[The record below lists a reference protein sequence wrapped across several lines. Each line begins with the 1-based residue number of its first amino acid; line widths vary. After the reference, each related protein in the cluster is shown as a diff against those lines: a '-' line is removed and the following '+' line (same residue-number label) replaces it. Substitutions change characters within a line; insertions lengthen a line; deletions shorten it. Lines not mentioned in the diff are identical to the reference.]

1 MTTPILQLKSLGIDD
16 LMKFE
21 WISAPPAE
29 SILRALEG
37 LVATGMIGE
46 DGRLTVIGERVAECP
61 IELRI
66 ACMVSAD
73 HICLAGPKTLIV
85 VHI

>member
-1 MTTPILQLKSLGIDD
+1 
-16 LMKFE
+16 MKFE